1 MEKYKDKIQKEY
13 HLVRSEIPVY
23 QELRTFFR
31 YECLLASLRPQGKES
46 FKLHSCILVIVTEE
60 WQK

>member
-23 QELRTFFR
+23 QELRTFFFATHVF
-31 YECLLASLRPQGKES
+31 LHFQDHKE
-46 FKLHSCILVIVTEE
+46 KKALSCTHVF
-60 WQK
+60 